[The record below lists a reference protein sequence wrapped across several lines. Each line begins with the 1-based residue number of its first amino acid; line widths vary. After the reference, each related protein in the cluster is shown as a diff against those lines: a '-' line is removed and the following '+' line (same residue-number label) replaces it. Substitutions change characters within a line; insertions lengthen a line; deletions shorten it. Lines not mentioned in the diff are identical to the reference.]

1 MPAQHK
7 IDNHN
12 KIITT
17 IWSGEATDSELF
29 DAVSK
34 YQQSIKSRPE
44 YRSYN
49 EIADFS
55 NTSVFHVSD
64 IGITKIARLVAGSD
78 VNAVKTKLAIIV
90 AVPPDHGLGR
100 MYEIYRSLPP
110 AQNKIVRVF
119 NNHAEAFEW
128 VIGNVS

>member
-12 KIITT
+12 MIITT
-17 IWSGEATDSELF
+17 IWSGEATDRELL
-29 DAVSK
+29 DAILK
-34 YQQSIKSRPE
+34 YQQSIKGRPE
-44 YRSYN
+44 YRSYH
-49 EIADFS
+49 EI
-55 NTSVFHVSD
+55 SVVHVSD
-64 IGITKIARLVAGSD
+64 AGITKIARLVASSD
-78 VNAVKTKLAIIV
+78 ANGAKTKLAIV
-90 AVPPDHGLGR
+90 VVVPPDHDLGR

-119 NNHAEAFEW
+119 KNHAEAFEW

>member
-7 IDNHN
+7 IDDHN

-29 DAVSK
+29 DAVLK
-34 YQQSIKSRPE
+34 YQQDIKSRPE

-64 IGITKIARLVAGSD
+64 IGITKIARLVASSD
-78 VNAVKTKLAIIV
+78 VNGVKTKLAIV
-90 AVPPDHGLGR
+90 VTVPPGHDLGW
-100 MYEIYRSLPP
+100 MYEVYRSLMT
-110 AQNKIVRVF
+110 AQNIIVRVF
-119 NNHAEAFEW
+119 HSHAEAFEW
-128 VIGNVS
+128 AIGNVS